1 MAWCW
6 ILFTLYGI
14 VTTLLMLI
22 GTDNNELDSIENFVN
37 PVNVYRLNK
46 VNVFGCILLTILGN
60 IMFPYCAI
68 WYWFCK
74 LCTVGRK
81 R

>member
-1 MAWCW
+1 MAWYW
-6 ILFTLYGI
+6 ILLIIYGV
-14 VTTLLMLI
+14 VTILLLLL
-22 GTDNNELDSIENFVN
+22 GVESNELGSIENFIN
-37 PVNVYRLNK
+37 PINVYRLNE

-60 IMFPYCAI
+60 IMFPYYAI
-68 WYWFCK
+68 CYWFYK

>member
-1 MAWCW
+1 MAWYW
-6 ILFTLYGI
+6 ILLIIYGV
-14 VTTLLMLI
+14 VTALIMLV
-22 GTDNNELDSIENFVN
+22 GEGNNELDSIENFIN
-37 PVNVYRLNK
+37 PINVYKLNK

-60 IMFPYCAI
+60 IMFPYYAI
-68 WYWFCK
+68 YYWFYK

>member
-1 MAWCW
+1 MEWYW
-6 ILFTLYGI
+6 VLLTLYAVI
-14 VTTLLMLI
+14 AVLLMIVGI
-22 GTDNNELDSIENFVN
+22 GNNELDSIENFIN

-46 VNVFGCILLTILGN
+46 VNVFGCILLTLLGN
-60 IMFPYCAI
+60 IMFPYYAI

>member
-1 MAWCW
+1 MTWYW
-6 ILFTLYGI
+6 ILLIIYAA
-14 VTTLLMLI
+14 VTALLMI
-22 GTDNNELDSIENFVN
+22 VGVGNNELDSIENFIN
-37 PVNVYRLNK
+37 PINVYRLNK

-60 IMFPYCAI
+60 IMFPYYAI

-74 LCTVGRK
+74 LCAVGRK

>member
-1 MAWCW
+1 MAWYW
-6 ILFTLYGI
+6 ILLTLYGI
-14 VTTLLMLI
+14 VTALMMI
-22 GTDNNELDSIENFVN
+22 VGAGNNELDSIENFIN
-37 PVNVYRLNK
+37 PINVYRLNK

-60 IMFPYCAI
+60 IMFPYYAI
-68 WYWFCK
+68 WYWFYK

>member
-1 MAWCW
+1 MAWYW
-6 ILFTLYGI
+6 ILLTLYAI
-14 VTTLLMLI
+14 ITAAIMLV
-22 GTDNNELDSIENFVN
+22 GAGYNELGSIENFIN
-37 PVNVYRLNK
+37 PIYVYMLNK

-60 IMFPYCAI
+60 IMFPYYAI